1 MEGGMAYV
9 LPCTDPGESQ
19 VGTSLAYAMI
29 QFWLPEFSS
38 CENQSMGRQLG
49 HRCLV
54 DMEEGILFSIPVQ
67 T

>member
-1 MEGGMAYV
+1 MAYV

-19 VGTSLAYAMI
+19 VVTSLAYAMM
-29 QFWLPEFSS
+29 QLWLPEFSS

-49 HRCLV
+49 HRYLV
-54 DMEEGILFSIPVQ
+54 DTEEGILFSIQVQ